1 MIKTSLPKSFLKQQ
15 VFDFYKLYTFR
26 ISLSL
31 YMKMLPGV
39 PEILSIIFKYLLK
52 IRKFACQKTLPIN
65 LPNSSNK
72 QTL

>member
-1 MIKTSLPKSFLKQQ
+1 
-15 VFDFYKLYTFR
+15 
-26 ISLSL
+26 
-31 YMKMLPGV
+31 MKMLPGV

-52 IRKFACQKTLPIN
+52 IRKFACQKPLPII